1 MADTLHITGKT
12 RLYAI
17 IGDPIA
23 QVRSPEVFTARFAAA
38 GIDAVL
44 IPAHVPADR
53 FDTIVPA
60 LLALG
65 NLDGLLVT
73 VPFKA
78 RMVPFATRLGETSQV
93 VGAINALRRE
103 PDDSWTAD
111 MFDGKGFVNGARR
124 KGVRLEGR
132 SVLLFGAGGAGSA
145 VAYALAEAG
154 VRAICIVDPMQDRS
168 GHLVARLQR
177 AFPKCS
183 FETRNRQTTF
193 DMIVNASPVGMSPED
208 GLPGEI
214 GALRA
219 GTIVGDVVITE
230 NPTALI
236 RHGGAHGCICI
247 TGRDMHAGQLDVLM
261 AFFGADRQPG
271 GSGGDPARVTVK
283 AG

>member
-1 MADTLHITGKT
+1 MVDTLHISGKT

-23 QVRSPEVFTARFAAA
+23 QVRSPEVFTARFVAA

-44 IPAHVPADR
+44 VPIHVPADR
-53 FDTIVPA
+53 FDAIVPA

-65 NLDGLLVT
+65 NLDGVLVT

-78 RMVPFATRLGETSQV
+78 RMVPLATRLGETSQV
-93 VGAINALRRE
+93 VNAINALRRE
-103 PDDSWTAD
+103 SDGSWTGD

-124 KGVRLEGR
+124 KGVRMEGR

-145 VAYALAEAG
+145 VACALAEEG
-154 VRAICIVDPMQDRS
+154 VRAIHIVDPLRERS
-168 GHLVARLQR
+168 ASLIMRLQR
-177 AFPKCS
+177 AFPECA
-183 FETRNRQTTF
+183 FGTRNRNDSAF
-193 DMIVNASPVGMSPED
+193 DMVVNASPVGMSPED

-230 NPTALI
+230 HPTALI

-247 TGRDMHAGQLDVLM
+247 TGRDMHSGQVDALM
-261 AFFGADRQPG
+261 AFFGAGREAG
-271 GSGGDPARVTVK
+271 VSGGDSTP
-283 AG
+283 GH

>member
-1 MADTLHITGKT
+1 MADPLHITGKT

-23 QVRSPEVFTARFAAA
+23 QVRSPEVFTARFATA

-53 FDTIVPA
+53 FDAIVPA

-65 NLDGLLVT
+65 NLDGVLVT

-78 RMVPFATRLGETSQV
+78 RMVPLATRLGETSQI

-103 PDDSWTAD
+103 SDDSWTAD
-111 MFDGKGFVNGARR
+111 MFDGKGFVNGARQ

-145 VAYALAEAG
+145 VACALAEAG
-154 VRAICIVDPMQDRS
+154 VRAIYIVDPLQDRS
-168 GHLVARLQR
+168 ASLIARLQR
-177 AFPKCS
+177 AFPECS
-183 FETRNRQTTF
+183 FETRNRDTTF
-193 DMIVNASPVGMSPED
+193 DMVVNASPVGMSPQD
-208 GLPGEI
+208 GLPGEV

-219 GTIVGDVVITE
+219 ATIVGDVVITDH
-230 NPTALI
+230 PTALI
-236 RHGGAHGCICI
+236 RHGEAHGCICI
-247 TGRDMHAGQLDVLM
+247 TGRDMHSGQLDALM
-261 AFFGADRQPG
+261 AFFGSGRHPG
-271 GSGGDPARVTVK
+271 GADGDPARVTDE